1 MSRLKSVYKNMK
13 YFKLKFAN
21 GSFKI
26 VKGNSSLDVVKK
38 YDLATKK
45 HIDTHLI
52 ELQGEQL
59 AIAVSNDV

>member
-1 MSRLKSVYKNMK
+1 MK